1 LVEFKN
7 LANPAD
13 SRRVREVISVGND
26 LITVYEPTLEQ
37 VQEILDLQ
45 ESFRLDQT
53 EDGEDDGGTV
63 FFTNGIFMRKIAPML
78 TDITGT
84 EDMTDEE
91 VDEVVANPS
100 VALTQLLAVVQ
111 SILTDVY
118 KIAILQARNK
128 MNEQDNMF
136 GIQAAG
142 EDVLKKTMLRASQT
156 PEGRDGLKQV
166 MEHTEALNKLMEQEQ
181 AQLEKSAS
189 GVSASVAPVE
199 EVEEGQPEV
208 TQPITNDQAS
218 EALADAFR
226 AQFDNTEASGKKI

>member
-1 LVEFKN
+1 MVEFKN

-128 MNEQDNMF
+128 MNEQDNLL

-156 PEGRDGLKQV
+156 PEGRR
-166 MEHTEALNKLMEQEQ
+166 ALDEVVKRTDELNELLDAGHEQLAESVGKID
-181 AQLEKSAS
+181 AQ
-189 GVSASVAPVE
+189 VAPSTEVVE
-199 EVEEGQPEV
+199 NVAAS
-208 TQPITNDQAS
+208 PITNDEAK

-226 AQFDNTEASGKKI
+226 AQFDDLESSEKKI

>member
-1 LVEFKN
+1 MVEFKN

-128 MNEQDNMF
+128 MNEQDNLI

-142 EDVLKKTMLRASQT
+142 EDVLRKTMLRVSQT
-156 PEGRDGLKQV
+156 PEGRR
-166 MEHTEALNKLMEQEQ
+166 ALDEVVNRTDELNELLDAGHEQLAESVGKID
-181 AQLEKSAS
+181 AQ
-189 GVSASVAPVE
+189 VAPSTEVVE
-199 EVEEGQPEV
+199 KVAAS
-208 TQPITNDQAS
+208 PITNDEAK

-226 AQFDNTEASGKKI
+226 AQFDDLESSGKKI